1 MIIICSNCNTKYS
14 ISKRVL
20 GKNGKKVKCSNCEHE
35 WYQKIDIIK
44 TNIANN
50 NIKTLFVEKAH
61 HNMFDKSP
69 DQKFIFNEVLQF
81 LNSH

>member
-14 ISKRVL
+14 ISKRIL

-44 TNIANN
+44 KKGCRSYIFKRTTNR
-50 NIKTLFVEKAH
+50 K
-61 HNMFDKSP
+61 
-69 DQKFIFNEVLQF
+69 KFY
-81 LNSH
+81 

>member
-1 MIIICSNCNTKYS
+1 MNNKIIPLIKKIKVPGMLIHSSLDVMS
-14 ISKRVL
+14 IKE
-20 GKNGKKVKCSNCEHE
+20 N
-35 WYQKIDIIK
+35 IDIIK